1 MRHLPNL
8 ICLLRMVL
16 IVPLVLAMRDG
27 QQVAILVLFTT
38 AALSDALD
46 GFLAKRFGWTS
57 ELGRFLD
64 PMADKLLLVSVFIA
78 AAWLDIAPWWV
89 AAVAVA
95 RDLVIA
101 CGALIYRLWIG
112 PVKGRPTVI
121 SKVNTGVQISYLLAV
136 ILASA
141 TGLPPREMLD
151 ALAVVVIITTVAS
164 GLDYVSR
171 FTRRAGARAATLERQ
186 SFPGL

>member
-1 MRHLPNL
+1 MRHIPNL
-8 ICLLRMVL
+8 ICLFRIALVL
-16 IVPLVLAMRDG
+16 PLVLAMRDG
-27 QQVAILVLFTT
+27 LQLWILGLFTV
-38 AALSDALD
+38 AAVSDGLD
-46 GFLAKRFGWTS
+46 GYLAKRFGWTS

-101 CGALIYRLWIG
+101 AGALLYRLWFG
-112 PVKGRPTVI
+112 PLRGRPTLI
-121 SKVNTGVQISYLLAV
+121 SKINTGVQIVYLLAV

-141 TGLPPREMLD
+141 SGLPPREVID
-151 ALAVVVIITTVAS
+151 ALAVVTVLTTVVS
-164 GLDYVSR
+164 GADYVAR
-171 FTRRAGARAATLERQ
+171 FARRGFAATAKH
-186 SFPGL
+186 